1 MLILR
6 LALPFAAAGLRFCGS
21 GGCIVL
27 HLADDLEVSVF
38 RYRCRCGRMAARN
51 ALSER
56 PAFEWAGCIVAEP
69 DLKSAIIALKD
80 FSRGGPPPFEI
91 Q

>member
-1 MLILR
+1 
-6 LALPFAAAGLRFCGS
+6 LALPFAAAGLRISGS

-38 RYRCRCGRMAARN
+38 RYRCHCGRMAARN

-56 PAFEWAGCIVAEP
+56 PAFEWAGSVIAQA

-80 FSRGGPPPFEI
+80 FSRGGRFEI